1 MKKIGM
7 ITFFGYLCSLL
18 LEMLIFLIFPEA
30 DSLFNGNLIM
40 NLILFFVLPVFL
52 FLPFYAFIM
61 WIFLGNFYGRKK
73 EPLKIDFLKEKDY
86 YREIITKYSSL
97 ELSYIDDYKIDYKK
111 DLVATLLSLQLKKK
125 INIQGDDIK
134 IIDDS
139 SFSLRKIEEYI
150 LSNIK
155 FGKLL
160 INGQT
165 LKQKLIEDAIKDNLI
180 RKEQFKDYSKKVF
193 SLGIFIVIMYYL
205 YKYREMIPVNNILFD
220 LIYCFVDYLGKP
232 ILIGCTGFLIGFIIS
247 KKNSYIRTEKGYEIH
262 TKLEGLKYFLKDFG
276 NMSHKEKEELPLWED
291 YLTYSVLF
299 GMNKNIVAD
308 MEKYIEIN
316 K

>member
-40 NLILFFVLPVFL
+40 SLILFFVFPVFL

-86 YREIITKYSSL
+86 YREIITQYSSL

-125 INIQGDDIK
+125 INIQDDDIK

-155 FGKLL
+155 FGKITLL
-160 INGQT
+160 EKNN
-165 LKQKLIEDAIKDNLI
+165 LKIIL
-180 RKEQFKDYSKKVF
+180 KKSFHSVF
-193 SLGIFIVIMYYL
+193 LL
-205 YKYREMIPVNNILFD
+205 
-220 LIYCFVDYLGKP
+220 
-232 ILIGCTGFLIGFIIS
+232 
-247 KKNSYIRTEKGYEIH
+247 
-262 TKLEGLKYFLKDFG
+262 
-276 NMSHKEKEELPLWED
+276 
-291 YLTYSVLF
+291 
-299 GMNKNIVAD
+299 
-308 MEKYIEIN
+308 
-316 K
+316 

>member
-30 DSLFNGNLIM
+30 DSLFNGNIIM
-40 NLILFFVLPVFL
+40 NLVLFFVLPIFL
-52 FLPFYAFIM
+52 FLPFYALIM

-86 YREIITKYSSL
+86 YREIITQYSSL

-125 INIQGDDIK
+125 INIQGNDIK

-165 LKQKLIEDAIKDNLI
+165 LK
-180 RKEQFKDYSKKVF
+180 
-193 SLGIFIVIMYYL
+193 
-205 YKYREMIPVNNILFD
+205 
-220 LIYCFVDYLGKP
+220 
-232 ILIGCTGFLIGFIIS
+232 
-247 KKNSYIRTEKGYEIH
+247 
-262 TKLEGLKYFLKDFG
+262 
-276 NMSHKEKEELPLWED
+276 
-291 YLTYSVLF
+291 
-299 GMNKNIVAD
+299 
-308 MEKYIEIN
+308 
-316 K
+316 

>member
-30 DSLFNGNLIM
+30 DSLFNGNIIM
-40 NLILFFVLPVFL
+40 NLVLFFVLPIFL
-52 FLPFYAFIM
+52 FLPFYALIM

-86 YREIITKYSSL
+86 YREIITQYSSL

-125 INIQGDDIK
+125 INIQGNDIK

-165 LKQKLIEDAIKDNLI
+165 LKQKLIKMLLKITLLEKNNLKI
-180 RKEQFKDYSKKVF
+180 ILKKSFHLVF
-193 SLGIFIVIMYYL
+193 LL
-205 YKYREMIPVNNILFD
+205 
-220 LIYCFVDYLGKP
+220 
-232 ILIGCTGFLIGFIIS
+232 
-247 KKNSYIRTEKGYEIH
+247 
-262 TKLEGLKYFLKDFG
+262 
-276 NMSHKEKEELPLWED
+276 
-291 YLTYSVLF
+291 
-299 GMNKNIVAD
+299 
-308 MEKYIEIN
+308 
-316 K
+316 